1 MASVTYELSYL
12 DRLEAES
19 LHIFREVAA
28 EFENPCLFLFMFP
41 KYL

>member
-1 MASVTYELSYL
+1 MAHKPLKNEPMNHLSHL

-28 EFENPCLFLFMFP
+28 EFANPVML
-41 KYL
+41 